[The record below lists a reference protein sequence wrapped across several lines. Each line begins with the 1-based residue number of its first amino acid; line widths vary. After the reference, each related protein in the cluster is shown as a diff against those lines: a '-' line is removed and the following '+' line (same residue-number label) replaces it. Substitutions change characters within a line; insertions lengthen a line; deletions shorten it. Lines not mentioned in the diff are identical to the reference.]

1 MPLPLTIS
9 WAVKSRLV
17 LPFWY
22 RLTWGV
28 PDKGPLNGG
37 VCCLTYVSWNILHF
51 VFSLPLGI
59 INCHAVWSMV
69 DRIVCYENYAPRHTT
84 TWMFSIYSVQQ
95 QHLQLVNPKN
105 GTMWYVTCEVWH
117 TTLYLVCNKKISL
130 HWREISAC
138 NLSICHAEVVEMSRY
153 LSPGALCSSEP
164 SVPALT
170 NELEPYVTVS
180 WHVAVKR

>member
-9 WAVKSRLV
+9 WAVKSRLI

-22 RLTWGV
+22 RLTWVV

-51 VFSLPLGI
+51 VFSLQLGV
-59 INCHAVWSMV
+59 INCHDVWSMV

-84 TWMFSIYSVQQ
+84 TWMFSVYSVQQ

-105 GTMWYVTCEVWH
+105 GTMWYVTCEVCFTSDIPH
-117 TTLYLVCNKKISL
+117 CILFATRKFHCTGEKFLLAIYQFVTQKLLKCHVICRLQLFIARSRVCRR
-130 HWREISAC
+130 WQ
-138 NLSICHAEVVEMSRY
+138 MSWSFM
-153 LSPGALCSSEP
+153 LL
-164 SVPALT
+164 
-170 NELEPYVTVS
+170 
-180 WHVAVKR
+180 